1 MYYWLMNKLSTA
13 KRIQIVTALV
23 EGMGIRATAR
33 LCDVTKG
40 AISKL
45 LADVGTIAA
54 EYHNIAVRN
63 VEAKRVQA
71 DEIWSFCYAKVRTVR
86 KDQSILERNANAGDC
101 WTWTAIDADSK
112 LMISY
117 LVGSR
122 TADNAYALLSDLKS
136 RVTDRIQ
143 LTTDQLT
150 VYMKSADRVFG
161 INVDYAML
169 HKIYA
174 QTGDSGRYS
183 PPECIGTRSVVMTG
197 SPDPKHISTF
207 YVERSNLTMRMHMRR
222 FTRLTNGHS
231 KKLEMHQHAVAL
243 HFLYY
248 NFCKIHESLRVTP
261 AMAANIAD
269 SPWTVADIIGLLE
282 RVERAA

>member
-1 MYYWLMNKLSTA
+1 MNKLDTA
-13 KRIQIVTALV
+13 KRTQIVTALV

-40 AISKL
+40 AVSKL
-45 LADVGTIAA
+45 LADVGTISA
-54 EYHNIAVRN
+54 EYHNLVVRG
-63 VEAKRVQA
+63 VESKRVQA

-86 KDQSILERNANAGDC
+86 KDKTILDRNKYAGDV

-136 RVTDRIQ
+136 RITQRIQ

-150 VYMKSADRVFG
+150 VYMRSADRVFG
-161 INVDYAML
+161 IDVDYAMI

-174 QTGDSGRYS
+174 NSGDSGRYS
-183 PPECIGTRSVVMTG
+183 PPVCIGCQKRTMTG
-197 SPDPKHISTF
+197 DPDPEHISTS
-207 YVERSNLTMRMHMRR
+207 YVERANLTMRMHMRR

-231 KKLEMHQHAVAL
+231 KKLAMHQHAVAL

-248 NFCKIHESLRVTP
+248 NFAKIHETLRVTP
-261 AMAANIAD
+261 AMAAGIAT
-269 SPWTVADIIGLLE
+269 SPWTVADIVNLLE
-282 RVERAA
+282 RAEGAAA